1 MTKSPR
7 LTQKN
12 VRFGVF
18 APGNANKVS
27 AVLPAEQKSA
37 LWRICTETYKANIGV
52 KAAR

>member
-12 VRFGVF
+12 ARFGVF

-27 AVLPAEQKSA
+27 TVLPAAQKAA